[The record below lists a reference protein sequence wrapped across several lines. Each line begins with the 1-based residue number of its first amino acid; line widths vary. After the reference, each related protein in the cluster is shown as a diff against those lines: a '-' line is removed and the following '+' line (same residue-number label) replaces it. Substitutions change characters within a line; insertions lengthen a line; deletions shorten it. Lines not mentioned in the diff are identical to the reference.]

1 MKETTIT
8 GGDLIIVQ
16 DMSSYAD
23 ALDSGYLTQEEF
35 DATFGNEFRKGKFNT
50 PEGEAFLAEYGDTIP
65 FFTGG
70 SDAGIIEGHSNFKT
84 KRFLQLEKLGLVEKA
99 TLPSQQFIYD
109 YGHIFETDIGRF
121 CAGKMRRNGIDVVYE
136 PCDFG
141 YINTNW
147 PTFLAHPDGFL
158 RDRKTRKIVALAEV
172 KSSHK
177 SASAWKDEFSAGRVP
192 EDYQDQVQAYMQVL
206 GIDDCYVLAH
216 SKHADCAEDFVYLHV
231 ARDEE
236 RAIKILDDCARFVA
250 ETAAGIEYNE
260 VLLPDEAAHVYKD
273 ADETL
278 GYVKLPRKTLGT
290 LRKLEKLAKD
300 KEALSDD
307 IKDSTKLIRQIDAE
321 EKKLRATLLPHIGN
335 AQGGI
340 IETSR
345 AIYQI
350 DVVRGFSLDRDV
362 KQKIAEDY
370 PKLWD
375 EISSLK
381 PTLRCDFK
389 YTSKEEAPEEA
400 V

>member
-8 GGDLIIVQ
+8 GGDIIIVQ

-147 PTFLAHPDGFL
+147 PTFLAHPDDL
-158 RDRKTRKIVALAEV
+158 
-172 KSSHK
+172 
-177 SASAWKDEFSAGRVP
+177 
-192 EDYQDQVQAYMQVL
+192 
-206 GIDDCYVLAH
+206 
-216 SKHADCAEDFVYLHV
+216 
-231 ARDEE
+231 
-236 RAIKILDDCARFVA
+236 
-250 ETAAGIEYNE
+250 
-260 VLLPDEAAHVYKD
+260 
-273 ADETL
+273 
-278 GYVKLPRKTLGT
+278 
-290 LRKLEKLAKD
+290 
-300 KEALSDD
+300 
-307 IKDSTKLIRQIDAE
+307 
-321 EKKLRATLLPHIGN
+321 
-335 AQGGI
+335 
-340 IETSR
+340 
-345 AIYQI
+345 
-350 DVVRGFSLDRDV
+350 
-362 KQKIAEDY
+362 
-370 PKLWD
+370 
-375 EISSLK
+375 
-381 PTLRCDFK
+381 
-389 YTSKEEAPEEA
+389 
-400 V
+400 